1 MRVFISSVTARL
13 KNERHNLAAL
23 LAATGTYEPVRFED
37 FTAQDRSARDA
48 CFAGV
53 RSCDAYVLLLG
64 PVYGQRW
71 PDSNLAATEEEFK
84 LAQRLDKPTLVFVKA
99 TKDEPDEPEQAA
111 FKQRVESYI
120 DGRFRA
126 SFTDSQTLN
135 VSVVAA
141 LGELHADSGPLVW
154 EQLNPPTPP
163 RWRWDTPPLNA
174 AEPNTPVLDVHLIPL
189 NGISPV
195 LTSRLQA
202 LPDALA
208 RAGRDTGFF
217 AQSDPLQTSNDST
230 LAWAWTPNTAQPGIG
245 FHQRRVNDYRGLAV
259 HVSGQVTAFEA
270 LPTDFAGALVNKPE
284 LQTRIARLLATA
296 ATHLPPDAQRIA
308 VAASIN
314 PADRVWEGD
323 PADVNGRTGSR
334 MRITTGLVMYTS
346 PDLAVPADALRAG
359 NHTGDVAAELAARLL
374 QTIREAPS

>member
-1 MRVFISSVTARL
+1 M
-13 KNERHNLAAL
+13 
-23 LAATGTYEPVRFED
+23 
-37 FTAQDRSARDA
+37 
-48 CFAGV
+48 
-53 RSCDAYVLLLG
+53 
-64 PVYGQRW
+64 
-71 PDSNLAATEEEFK
+71 
-84 LAQRLDKPTLVFVKA
+84 
-99 TKDEPDEPEQAA
+99 
-111 FKQRVESYI
+111 FKQHVENYI
-120 DGRFRA
+120 GGRFRA

-135 VSVVAA
+135 VNVVAA
-141 LGELHADSGPLVW
+141 LRELRADRGPLVW
-154 EQLNPPTPP
+154 EQLNPPAIP

-189 NGISPV
+189 NGTSPF
-195 LTSRLQA
+195 LASRLQA
-202 LPDALA
+202 LPNVLA

-217 AQSDPLQTSNDST
+217 ADSDPLQTDNDST
-230 LAWAWTPNTAQPGIG
+230 LAWAWTPNTSQPGIG
-245 FHQRRVNDYRGLAV
+245 FHQRHPNDYRGLAV

-284 LQTRIARLLATA
+284 LQTRTARLLAA
-296 ATHLPPDAQRIA
+296 SATHLPPDAQRIA

-323 PADVNGRTGSR
+323 PADVNGRTGGR

>member
-23 LAATGTYEPVRFED
+23 LAVMDSYEPVRFEY
-37 FTAQDRSARDA
+37 FTAQDRSSRDA
-48 CFAGV
+48 CLEGV

-84 LAQRLDKPTLVFVKA
+84 LAQQLDKPTLVFVKA
-99 TKDEPDEPEQAA
+99 TKDEPDEPAQAA

-120 DGRFRA
+120 GGRLRA

-141 LGELHADSGPLVW
+141 LGELRAECGPLVW
-154 EQLNPPTPP
+154 ERLNPPAPL

-174 AEPNTPVLDVHLIPL
+174 AEPNTPVLDVHLVPL
-189 NGISPV
+189 NGTSPV
-195 LTSRLQA
+195 LASRLQA

-217 AQSDPLQTSNDST
+217 AESDPLQTSNDST
-230 LAWAWTPNTAQPGIG
+230 LAWAWTSNTSQPGIG
-245 FHQRRVNDYRGLAV
+245 FHQRHPNDYRGLAV

-284 LQTRIARLLATA
+284 LQTRTAQLLAAA

-308 VAASIN
+308 VAASIT
-314 PADRVWEGD
+314 PPTES
-323 PADVNGRTGSR
+323 GRATPP
-334 MRITTGLVMYTS
+334 T
-346 PDLAVPADALRAG
+346 
-359 NHTGDVAAELAARLL
+359 
-374 QTIREAPS
+374 